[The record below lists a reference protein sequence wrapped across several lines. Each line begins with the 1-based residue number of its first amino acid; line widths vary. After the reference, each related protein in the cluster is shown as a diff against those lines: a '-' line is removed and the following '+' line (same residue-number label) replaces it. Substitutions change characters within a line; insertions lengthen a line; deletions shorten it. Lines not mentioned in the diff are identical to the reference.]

1 MCIVYSLFPED
12 VLILDYVFY
21 VYPPDS
27 DQETMKYTNYWLSWV
42 HFLELE
48 FQSYHGLSITDRF
61 SSYKLSKIILAWIIL
76 G

>member
-21 VYPPDS
+21 VYPPGS
-27 DQETMKYTNYWLSWV
+27 DQETTKYTNYWLSWV

-48 FQSYHGLSITDRF
+48 LQSYHGLSITERF
-61 SSYKLSKIILAWIIL
+61 SSYKLPKRILAWIIL
-76 G
+76 